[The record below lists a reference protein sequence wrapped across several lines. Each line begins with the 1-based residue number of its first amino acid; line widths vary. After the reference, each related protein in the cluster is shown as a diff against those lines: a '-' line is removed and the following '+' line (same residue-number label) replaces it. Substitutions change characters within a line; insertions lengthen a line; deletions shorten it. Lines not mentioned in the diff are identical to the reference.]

1 MRAST
6 IRVVLSGK
14 LLKQLVLY
22 LLTLLRLP
30 STKKHGVPMP
40 AQRRHARASRRFPN
54 FHAFVVAATI
64 NLFAVRTEGNT
75 RDIAVK

>member
-40 AQRRHARASRRFPN
+40 AQRALAGAR
-54 FHAFVVAATI
+54 FHIPKTDRPVLAA
-64 NLFAVRTEGNT
+64 
-75 RDIAVK
+75 